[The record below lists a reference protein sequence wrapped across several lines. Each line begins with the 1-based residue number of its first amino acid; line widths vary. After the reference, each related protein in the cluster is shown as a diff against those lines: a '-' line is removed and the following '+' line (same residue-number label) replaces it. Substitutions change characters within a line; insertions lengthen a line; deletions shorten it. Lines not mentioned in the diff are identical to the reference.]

1 MSPMGRLRGDPVS
14 FQLAGGTSPPLVPHE
29 AVSTLRSATPDF
41 KLAPGD
47 RLGLIG
53 DPVHVEA
60 AETLVASFAD
70 GVRMDRGVRD

>member
-1 MSPMGRLRGDPVS
+1 MRRGRRLVHVASLVAGVS
-14 FQLAGGTSPPLVPHE
+14 LGLGCAAATNDLP
-29 AVSTLRSATPDF
+29 TPDF

-53 DPVHVEA
+53 DSVHVEA

-70 GVRMDRGVRD
+70 GVRMDRGLRD

>member
-1 MSPMGRLRGDPVS
+1 VPSP
-14 FQLAGGTSPPLVPHE
+14 
-29 AVSTLRSATPDF
+29 TPDF

-60 AETLVASFAD
+60 AERLVASPAD
-70 GVRMDRGVRD
+70 GVRMEGGLRD